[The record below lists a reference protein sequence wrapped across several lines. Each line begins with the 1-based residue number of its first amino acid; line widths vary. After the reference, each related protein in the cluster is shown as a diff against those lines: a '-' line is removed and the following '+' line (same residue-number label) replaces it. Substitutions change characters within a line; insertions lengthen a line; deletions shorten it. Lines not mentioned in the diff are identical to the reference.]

1 MLMSLAGKDN
11 QLPLSK
17 RSSKLKPSK
26 EKTENRAERQVTR
39 LPSNQRNRRHSES
52 YRGYRDSHT
61 RSARPNDASSNEK
74 KTLHA
79 SSFNSDVA
87 VAADIRSPPLSP
99 ALNDM
104 SSNVNID
111 KDVRRDKEIRRSRRA
126 SYKSSSRDKRKNSFH
141 GKDKEDVSILAAGK
155 SLFSGLKNALAKS

>member
-1 MLMSLAGKDN
+1 MLTSLAGKDN

-26 EKTENRAERQVTR
+26 EKTENRVERQATR

-52 YRGYRDSHT
+52 YRGYRDSRT

-74 KTLHA
+74 NILHT
-79 SSFNSDVA
+79 SSFNNDVA
-87 VAADIRSPPLSP
+87 VAPDIRPPPLSP

-104 SSNVNID
+104 SSNANID
-111 KDVRRDKEIRRSRRA
+111 KDMGRDTEIRRSRRA
-126 SYKSSSRDKRKNSFH
+126 SYKTSSRGKRKNSFH

-155 SLFSGLKNALAKS
+155 SLFSGLRNALAKA